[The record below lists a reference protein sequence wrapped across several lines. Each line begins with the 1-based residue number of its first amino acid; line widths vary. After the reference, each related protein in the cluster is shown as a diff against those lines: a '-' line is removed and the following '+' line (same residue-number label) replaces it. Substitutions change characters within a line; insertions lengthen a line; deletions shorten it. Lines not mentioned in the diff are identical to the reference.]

1 MFQEKQTQPLIAGL
15 KTKMKHL
22 YRILILGLL
31 VQIFSACSLL
41 PPANILPPKLGLSD
55 LTLKEFSLSEVTF
68 MAILAADNPNAFAM
82 PLSDTRLELLLLGQ
96 SVATGVTKTRKIELG
111 ASGSTP
117 VPVEFTV
124 STSKV
129 LAMLRQV
136 GKTPFS
142 PLSYQLKGD
151 TKWGVLGL
159 PLSFERR
166 GDLDAL
172 KKLSDLVR

>member
-1 MFQEKQTQPLIAGL
+1 
-15 KTKMKHL
+15 MKRLH
-22 YRILILGLL
+22 RILILVLL
-31 VQIFSACSLL
+31 VPIFSACGIL
-41 PPANILPPKLGLSD
+41 PPSNILPPKLGLSD
-55 LTLKEFSLSEVTF
+55 LGLKEFSLSEVTF
-68 MAILAADNPNAFAM
+68 TATLAADNPNAFAM

-96 SVATGVTKTRKIELG
+96 SIAAGVTKTSKIELA

-136 GKTPFS
+136 GKTPLS
-142 PLSYQLKGD
+142 QLSYQLKGD
-151 TKWGVLGL
+151 TKWGVLGI
-159 PLSFERR
+159 PLSFDRK

>member
-1 MFQEKQTQPLIAGL
+1 
-15 KTKMKHL
+15 MKRL
-22 YRILILGLL
+22 YRILVLGLL
-31 VQIFSACSLL
+31 IQFFSACGIL

-55 LTLKEFSLSEVTF
+55 LALKDFSLNEITF
-68 MAILAADNPNAFAM
+68 TATLAAENPNAFAM

-96 SVATGVTKTRKIELG
+96 SVATGITKTSKIDLA

-129 LAMLRQV
+129 LSMLKQV
-136 GKTPFS
+136 GKTPLS
-142 PLSYQLKGD
+142 QLSYQLRGD

-159 PLSFERR
+159 PLSFDRK

-172 KKLSDLVR
+172 KKLSELVR